1 MEKREIYKPKYF
13 KPYEL
18 LPPEVYTHKVYNS
31 EEEAYKVLNEL
42 MDYEFLV
49 TMDAVREILGVP
61 LIVNTWYQG
70 GNRKYCG
77 YRPQNCS
84 VGVAKSQHKLGKA
97 ADCVSNKMT
106 ASQMWEKLDADKD
119 KLPYPI
125 RVEKGAAITWLHCD
139 NKDMDYKGQK
149 IYYFQG

>member
-18 LPPEVYTHKVYNS
+18 LPPEVYTHKVYND
-31 EEEAYKVLNEL
+31 EEEAYRVLNEL
-42 MDYEFLV
+42 MDNEFLV
-49 TMDAVREILGVP
+49 TLDAVREILGVP

-97 ADCVSNKMT
+97 ADCVSNKTNAEEMRRRLE
-106 ASQMWEKLDADKD
+106 ANKD

-125 RVEKGAAITWLHCD
+125 RVEADVSWLHID